1 MHPNLKKFIADFERE
16 AALSGSYRKKLGSA
30 ELRFLELVWGPAFD
44 DDYTGLKAE
53 YPFKDAKGG
62 QRFADFVYVRQGMKL
77 VIEIDGFTT
86 HLRDISP
93 GEFDDHLARQNEL
106 VLSGWL
112 VLRFSL
118 RQMERKAAACIRQ
131 LKQAIGHLW
140 SVSAKRYEA
149 GEARWHTRRQAII
162 QLASHAE
169 GTIRPIDIAAAFGI
183 GPRTA
188 ASWLKRAAAEG
199 MLEPASGTSRITA
212 YKLP

>member
-16 AALSGSYRKKLGSA
+16 AALSGSYRKRLGSG
-30 ELRFLELVWGPAFD
+30 ELRFLEMVWGPAFD
-44 DDYTGLKAE
+44 HDYTGLQAE

-62 QRFADFVYVRQGMKL
+62 QRFADFVYVRQGIKL
-77 VIEIDGFTT
+77 IIEIDGFTT

-118 RQMERKAAACIRQ
+118 RQIERYAPVCVRQ

-140 SVSAKRYEA
+140 SLSASRYTSGA
-149 GEARWHTRRQAII
+149 ARWHTRRQAII
-162 QLASHAE
+162 QLAMHGE
-169 GTIRPIDIAAAFGI
+169 GTVRPVDIASSFGI

-199 MLEPASGTSRITA
+199 MLEPASGTARITA